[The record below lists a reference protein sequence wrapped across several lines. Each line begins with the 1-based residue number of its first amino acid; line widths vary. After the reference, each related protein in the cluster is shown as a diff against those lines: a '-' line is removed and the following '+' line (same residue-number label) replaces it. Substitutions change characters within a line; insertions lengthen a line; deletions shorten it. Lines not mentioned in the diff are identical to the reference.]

1 MLASS
6 AIASPSPISFAASRA
21 TARFSVDLESEA
33 EVEPELRLA
42 ALQRPHAAA
51 HARDEPLPR
60 ELGEVAANGDLG
72 NRKLLRKFRNLNGIA
87 RLEHLQH
94 LLHPLA
100 LRQTREVL
108 RVTRAF

>member
-21 TARFSVDLESEA
+21 TARFRVDLEPQP

-51 HARDEPLPR
+51 HTRDEALAR
-60 ELGEVAANGDLG
+60 ELGEVAANRDLR
-72 NRKLLRKFRNLNGIA
+72 NRK
-87 RLEHLQH
+87 RLPQV
-94 LLHPLA
+94 P
-100 LRQTREVL
+100 
-108 RVTRAF
+108 